1 MTTVV
6 HPGDALSRRQRL
18 AYVFILG
25 ALTALGPFTIDLYL
39 PAFPTMQTDLGV
51 SMTSIQLTLTGTTV
65 GFAIGQLFMGPW
77 SDRVGRR
84 TPLMI
89 ATAVHVLASLG
100 CLFAPDITVLAIFR
114 VLQGAGA
121 AAGAV
126 VATATVRDLFGGRP
140 LVVMLSRLA
149 LVNGMAPILAPMIGG
164 ALLPL
169 MHWRGLFIVL
179 ALYGVGVMVAVTLW
193 IVETLPPERR
203 RSSGFKATVLG
214 YRSVLSDRIYVGAI
228 LIGALSFSGLFAYLS
243 ASSFLFQDFFGLS
256 SAEYGVLFA
265 INSVGIVAGVQISS
279 RLMRKIGPPWVLVGS
294 TILQLF
300 AAISIIIM
308 GNLDS
313 GLLGIEI
320 PLFIFIMS
328 CGFGFP
334 AVQVTALA
342 RHGEAAGTAASLM
355 GAVNFGLAGILSPL
369 VGLFGGDGPA
379 MGMVMVLTSV
389 AAIILLWAVVR
400 PKSVPALTD

>member
-39 PAFPTMQTDLGV
+39 PAFPRLQADFDV
-51 SMTSIQLTLTGTTV
+51 SVTAIQLTLTGTTV

-77 SDRVGRR
+77 SDKVGRR

-100 CLFAPDITVLAIFR
+100 CMLAPDLMVLGIFR

-149 LVNGMAPILAPMIGG
+149 LVNGMAPILAPMLGG
-164 ALLPL
+164 MFLSF
-169 MHWRGLFIVL
+169 MDWRGLFVVL
-179 ALYGVGVMVAVTLW
+179 AIYGIAVMVAVSLW

-203 RSSGFKATVLG
+203 RSAGFKATLAG

-256 SAEYGVLFA
+256 ATEYGFLFA
-265 INSVGIVAGVQISS
+265 GNSVGIVAGVQISS
-279 RLMRKIGPPWVLVGS
+279 RLMRRIAPQWVLAGS
-294 TILQLF
+294 TIVQLI
-300 AAISIIIM
+300 AAVAIIA
-308 GNLDS
+308 LASS
-313 GLLGIEI
+313 GAGLFGILV
-320 PLFIFIMS
+320 PLFVFIMA

-334 AVQVTALA
+334 ATQVTALA
-342 RHGEAAGTAASLM
+342 RHGDAAGIAASLM
-355 GAVNFGLAGILSPL
+355 GAVNFGLAGILSPA
-369 VGLFGGDGPA
+369 VGILGGDGPA
-379 MGMVMVLTSV
+379 MGMVMAGTSV
-389 AAIILLWAVVR
+389 AAIIVLWAVVR
-400 PKSVPALTD
+400 PRTVPALTD